1 MGKKKGCVCH
11 WTFAVTHHPANSR
24 ILSSTDFPSLSWNPY
39 HLSGLRQCLL
49 SIFHCFPVSDR
60 PFQLRL
66 KEHEGPHCLGKKCL
80 ISEHPGAI
88 SNLLWTL
95 PVLCCEGAQMFF
107 IAYWNTSTDSWTGI
121 KRDRILK
128 WRTHLTYRKTNQ
140 VEKKN
145 PHLRTVFIHILIF
158 WMLCYHIRSLNLQLK
173 TAAIWLTHSS
183 SWTKVSSMSY
193 QNQNRLKNISVSMNS
208 ETKSFLLRFFPEK
221 GEENCLAMLSN
232 TCLLLSR
239 SFLELSLL
247 SLGRKKKMWPLDLNP
262 NIFIHLEAWSN

>member
-1 MGKKKGCVCH
+1 MRNFCCALLQGILRAWAAKQIQSKPNTEKHVSIVYMGKKKGCVCH

-140 VEKKN
+140 VEKKKN
-145 PHLRTVFIHILIF
+145 TSKDSFYSHTDFLNALLPH
-158 WMLCYHIRSLNLQLK
+158 
-173 TAAIWLTHSS
+173 
-183 SWTKVSSMSY
+183 
-193 QNQNRLKNISVSMNS
+193 
-208 ETKSFLLRFFPEK
+208 
-221 GEENCLAMLSN
+221 
-232 TCLLLSR
+232 
-239 SFLELSLL
+239 
-247 SLGRKKKMWPLDLNP
+247 
-262 NIFIHLEAWSN
+262 